1 MIIQACVQGAGTVEA
16 VKSGGGIG
24 GGAGA
29 AHDSAQDAM
38 REGTAV

>member
-16 VKSGGGIG
+16 VKSGGG
-24 GGAGA
+24 AGA